1 MPTDHQR
8 TRHELIQE
16 VVALRKQV
24 ADLRQAAHERQRV
37 ELALR
42 ESEER
47 YRAWLE
53 ELPVATARLSPEG
66 HLAGANDALAQLLG
80 YDHRS
85 ELLALAP
92 VLGLW
97 GGRDHEVRLAA
108 FLHERRAFHGD
119 LALRAKDGDQVPVI
133 AHVRPIRGTEDWA
146 VTLTPRFTDKGVEDP
161 M

>member
-1 MPTDHQR
+1 MTTDHQR

-37 ELALR
+37 EAALR
-42 ESEER
+42 ASEER

-53 ELPVATARLSPEG
+53 ELPVATARLSTDG
-66 HLAGANDALAQLLG
+66 KIVGGNDALAQLLG
-80 YDHRS
+80 YEDRA

-97 GGRDHEVRLAA
+97 GDRDHEVRLVA
-108 FLHERRAFHGD
+108 FLHEGRAFHGES
-119 LALRAKDGDQVPVI
+119 ALRAKDGDQVPVT
-133 AHVRPIRGTEDWA
+133 AHVRPIRGSEEWA
-146 VTLTPRFTDKGVEDP
+146 VTLTPRFAAEGVRSK
-161 M
+161 